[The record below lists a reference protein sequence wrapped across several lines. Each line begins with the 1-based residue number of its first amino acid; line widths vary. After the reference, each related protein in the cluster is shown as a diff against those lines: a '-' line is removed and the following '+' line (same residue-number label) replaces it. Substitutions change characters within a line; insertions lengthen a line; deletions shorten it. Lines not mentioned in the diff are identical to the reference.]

1 MIPAT
6 LNQQLL
12 LCIIVFIGNP
22 EKIHGMIGV
31 IGISYK
37 TAPIEIREKF
47 SFSKSEIATFSEV
60 LQQETE
66 IADLVLVSTCN
77 RTEIYFS
84 QDKHD
89 NQTAFELLYETVK
102 KFKGVTDHCWHYFY
116 HRANAGA
123 VRHLFEVVSGL
134 DSLIIGEDQIIG
146 QVKEAYI
153 TCTELALTDAVL
165 MRLFQ
170 KSFEAGKRVR
180 TETGIKLGITSVSSA
195 AVEMCTCLLN
205 GVSDKSVLLV
215 GTGETGSLALQ
226 NIVKKGVERV
236 TVTNRTFEKAEKTAA
251 KYNGTAIP
259 FETFGDSLTDNDI
272 VMIATSATEPL
283 ITREM
288 VSKSMRLRNNKQQVY
303 VDLSV
308 PRNIEKSV
316 AELEN
321 VSVLG
326 VDDLQE
332 IVRQTTEKKK
342 ESAEKARLI
351 LDEVVADFNEW
362 LASRSLRPAIN
373 AITTNLQAINQ
384 EELTTYRKVN
394 TPEMQEIVDDY
405 ARHLT
410 QRYTRLLIKNLKDLT
425 DNGKNI
431 DSLKII
437 NDLFKFETNICR

>member
-1 MIPAT
+1 
-6 LNQQLL
+6 
-12 LCIIVFIGNP
+12 
-22 EKIHGMIGV
+22 MIGV

-37 TAPIEIREKF
+37 TAPLEIREKF
-47 SFSKSEIATFSEV
+47 SFSKTDIVSFSEL

-66 IADLVLVSTCN
+66 IADLVLISTCN

-89 NQTAFELLYETVK
+89 NQTAFELLYESVK
-102 KFKGVTDHCWHYFY
+102 KFKGVNDHCWHYFY
-116 HRANAGA
+116 HRANASA

-195 AVEMCTCLLN
+195 AVEMCACLLN

-215 GTGETGSLALQ
+215 GTGETGNLALQ
-226 NIVKKGVERV
+226 NMAKKGIGRV
-236 TVTNRTFEKAEKTAA
+236 TVTNRTFEKAEKTAN
-251 KYNGTAIP
+251 KYNGVAVP
-259 FETFGDSLTDNDI
+259 FEKFEDSLHENDI
-272 VMIATSATEPL
+272 VMIATSAPNPL
-283 ITREM
+283 ITQEM
-288 VSKSMRLRNNKQQVY
+288 VTKSLSLRNNHPQVY
-303 VDLSV
+303 IDLSV

-316 AELEN
+316 ADLEN
-321 VSVLG
+321 INVLG

-342 ESAEKARLI
+342 GSAEKAKVI
-351 LDEVVADFNEW
+351 IDEVVSDFNEW

-373 AITTNLQAINQ
+373 TITTNFQTINQ
-384 EELTTYRKVN
+384 EELSTYRKLN

-437 NDLFKFETNICR
+437 NDLFKFD

>member
-1 MIPAT
+1 
-6 LNQQLL
+6 
-12 LCIIVFIGNP
+12 
-22 EKIHGMIGV
+22 MIGV

-37 TAPIEIREKF
+37 TAPLEIRERF
-47 SFSKSEIATFSEV
+47 SFSKDEIVPFSEL

-66 IADLVLVSTCN
+66 IADLVLISTCN

-89 NQTAFELLYETVK
+89 NQTAFELMYEVIK
-102 KFKGVTDHCWHYFY
+102 KFKGITDHCWHYFY
-116 HRANAGA
+116 HRSNAGA
-123 VRHLFEVVSGL
+123 VRHLFEVSSGL

-146 QVKEAYI
+146 QVKEAYV

-195 AVEMCTCLLN
+195 AVEMCACLLN
-205 GVSDKSVLLV
+205 GVSDKSVLLI
-215 GTGETGSLALQ
+215 GAGETGNLALQ
-226 NIVKKGVERV
+226 NIHKKGVRHIG
-236 TVTNRTFEKAEKTAA
+236 VTNRTLEKAEKTAA

-259 FETFGDSLTDNDI
+259 FESFEKYLHGYDI
-272 VMIATSATEPL
+272 VMIATSATKPL
-283 ITREM
+283 ITAEM
-288 VSKSMRLRNNKQQVY
+288 IKQTLNIRPDHKQVFI
-303 VDLSV
+303 DLSV
-308 PRNIEKSV
+308 PRNIESAV
-316 AELEN
+316 AEIEN
-321 VSVLG
+321 IEVLG

-342 ESAEKARLI
+342 ESAELAKVI

-373 AITTNLQAINQ
+373 TITTNLQSINQ

-405 ARHLT
+405 AKHLT
-410 QRYTRLLIKNLKDLT
+410 QRYTRLLIKNLKELT

-437 NDLFKFETNICR
+437 NDLFKFA

>member
-1 MIPAT
+1 MAFIR
-6 LNQQLL
+6 LNCNFSYAKLFW
-12 LCIIVFIGNP
+12 VSNP
-22 EKIHGMIGV
+22 DKDIFMIGV

-37 TAPIEIREKF
+37 TAPLDIRENF
-47 SFSKSEIATFSEV
+47 SFSKDDIVPFSEL

-66 IADLVLVSTCN
+66 IADLVLISTCN

-89 NQTAFELLYETVK
+89 NQTAFELVYEVIK
-102 KFKGVTDHCWHYFY
+102 KFKGINDHCWHYFY
-116 HRANAGA
+116 HRSNAGA

-153 TCTELALTDAVL
+153 MCTELALTDAIL

-195 AVEMCTCLLN
+195 AVEMCACLLN
-205 GVSDKSVLLV
+205 GVSDKSVLLI
-215 GTGETGSLALQ
+215 GTGETGNLALQ
-226 NIVKKGVERV
+226 SIYKKGVKQV
-236 TVTNRTFEKAEKTAA
+236 AVTNRTMEKAEKIAS
-251 KYNGTAIP
+251 KYNGTAVP
-259 FETFGDSLTDNDI
+259 FESFDKYLHGFDI
-272 VMIATSATEPL
+272 VMIATSSAQPL
-283 ITREM
+283 ITAEM
-288 VSKSMRLRNNKQQVY
+288 VSQGQKIRPGHKQVFI
-303 VDLSV
+303 DLSV
-308 PRNIEKSV
+308 PRNIENAVS
-316 AELEN
+316 ELPNTE
-321 VSVLG
+321 LMC
-326 VDDLQE
+326 VDDLQK
-332 IVRQTTEKKK
+332 IVLQTTEKKK
-342 ESAEKARLI
+342 ESAEKAKII

-373 AITTNLQAINQ
+373 TITTNLQTINQ
-384 EELTTYRKVN
+384 EELATYRKLS
-394 TPEMQEIVDDY
+394 TPEMQSLVDDY
-405 ARHLT
+405 AQHLT

-437 NDLFKFETNICR
+437 NDLFKFE

>member
-1 MIPAT
+1 
-6 LNQQLL
+6 
-12 LCIIVFIGNP
+12 
-22 EKIHGMIGV
+22 MIGV

-37 TAPIEIREKF
+37 TAPLEIREKF
-47 SFSKSEIATFSEV
+47 SFSKNDIIPFSEL

-66 IADLVLVSTCN
+66 IADMVLISTCN

-89 NQTAFELLYETVK
+89 NQTAFELMYEVIK
-102 KFKGVTDHCWHYFY
+102 KFKGITDHCWHYFY
-116 HRANAGA
+116 HRSNAGA
-123 VRHLFEVVSGL
+123 VRHLFEVSSGL

-146 QVKEAYI
+146 QVKEAYL

-195 AVEMCTCLLN
+195 AVEMCACLLN
-205 GVSDKSVLLV
+205 GVSDKSVLLI
-215 GTGETGSLALQ
+215 GAGETGNLALQ
-226 NIVKKGVERV
+226 NIHKKGVRQIG
-236 TVTNRTFEKAEKTAA
+236 VTNRTLEKAEKTAK

-259 FETFGDSLTDNDI
+259 FESFEKYLHGYDI
-272 VMIATSATEPL
+272 VMIATSATKPL
-283 ITREM
+283 ITAEM
-288 VSKSMRLRNNKQQVY
+288 IKKTLHIRPGHKQVFI
-303 VDLSV
+303 DLSV
-308 PRNIEKSV
+308 PRNIENAV
-316 AELEN
+316 ADIEN
-321 VSVLG
+321 IEVLS

-332 IVRQTTEKKK
+332 IVKQTTEKKK
-342 ESAEKARLI
+342 ESAELAKVI

-373 AITTNLQAINQ
+373 TITTNIQAINL
-384 EELTTYRKVN
+384 EEMSTYRKLN

-405 ARHLT
+405 AKHLT

-437 NDLFKFETNICR
+437 NDLFKFA

>member
-1 MIPAT
+1 
-6 LNQQLL
+6 
-12 LCIIVFIGNP
+12 
-22 EKIHGMIGV
+22 MIGV

-37 TAPIEIREKF
+37 TAPLEIRECF
-47 SFSKSEIATFSEV
+47 SFSKADIVPFSEL

-66 IADLVLVSTCN
+66 IADLVLLSTCN

-89 NQTAFELLYETVK
+89 NQSAFELVYEVIK

-116 HRANAGA
+116 HRSNAGA
-123 VRHLFEVVSGL
+123 VRHLFEVSSGL
-134 DSLIIGEDQIIG
+134 DSQIIGEDQIIG

-195 AVEMCTCLLN
+195 AVEMCACILN
-205 GVSDKSVLLV
+205 GLSDKSVLV
-215 GTGETGSLALQ
+215 IGAGETGSLTLQ
-226 NIVKKGVERV
+226 NIHKKGVKQIAV
-236 TVTNRTFEKAEKTAA
+236 SNRTFETAEKTAL
-251 KYNGTAIP
+251 KYSGTAIP
-259 FETFGDSLTDNDI
+259 FDNFGKYLHGFDI
-272 VMIATSATEPL
+272 VMVATSATKPI
-283 ITREM
+283 ITAEM
-288 VSKSMRLRNNKQQVY
+288 VKQNQLTRPNHKQVY

-308 PRNIEKSV
+308 PRNIENAV
-316 AELEN
+316 AELDN
-321 VSVLG
+321 VEVLG

-332 IVRQTTEKKK
+332 IVKQTTEKKK
-342 ESAEKARLI
+342 ESAAKAMLI

-373 AITTNLQAINQ
+373 TITTNIQTINQ
-384 EELTTYRKVN
+384 EELSTYRKVN

-405 ARHLT
+405 AKHLT

-437 NDLFKFETNICR
+437 NDLFKFD

>member
-1 MIPAT
+1 
-6 LNQQLL
+6 
-12 LCIIVFIGNP
+12 
-22 EKIHGMIGV
+22 MIGV

-37 TAPIEIREKF
+37 TAPLDVRERFTFAKDEIVP
-47 SFSKSEIATFSEV
+47 FSEL

-66 IADLVLVSTCN
+66 IGDLVLVSTCN

-84 QDKHD
+84 QDHHD
-89 NQTAFELLYETVK
+89 NQTAFELVYEAIK
-102 KFKGVTDHCWHYFY
+102 KFKGITDHCWHYFY
-116 HRANAGA
+116 HRSNTGA

-195 AVEMCTCLLN
+195 AVEMCACLLN
-205 GVSDKSVLLV
+205 GVSDKSVLLI
-215 GTGETGSLALQ
+215 GAGETGNLALQ
-226 NIVKKGVERV
+226 NIHKKGVKQIG
-236 TVTNRTFEKAEKTAA
+236 VTNRTIEKAEKTAA
-251 KYNGTAIP
+251 KYDGQALP
-259 FETFGDSLTDNDI
+259 FETLDKYLHGFDI
-272 VMIATSATEPL
+272 VMIATAA
-283 ITREM
+283 ITPIITLEM
-288 VSKSMRLRNNKQQVY
+288 VKQCQIVRPNHKQVY

-308 PRNIEKSV
+308 PRNIESGV
-316 AELEN
+316 SELEN
-321 VSVLG
+321 IELLG

-332 IVRQTTEKKK
+332 IVKQTTEKKK

-351 LDEVVADFNEW
+351 LDEVVADFSEW
-362 LASRSLRPAIN
+362 LASRSLRPAIST
-373 AITTNLQAINQ
+373 ITSNLQTINQ
-384 EELTTYRKVN
+384 EELSTYRKVN
-394 TPEMQEIVDDY
+394 TPEMQEIVDGY
-405 ARHLT
+405 AQHLT

-425 DNGKNI
+425 DNGKNV

-437 NDLFKFETNICR
+437 NDLFKFV

>member
-1 MIPAT
+1 
-6 LNQQLL
+6 
-12 LCIIVFIGNP
+12 
-22 EKIHGMIGV
+22 MIGV

-37 TAPIEIREKF
+37 TAPLEIREKF
-47 SFSKSEIATFSEV
+47 SFPKEEIVPFSEL

-66 IADLVLVSTCN
+66 IADLVLISTCN

-89 NQTAFELLYETVK
+89 NQTAFELIYEVIK
-102 KFKGVTDHCWHYFY
+102 KYKGITDHCWQYFY
-116 HRANAGA
+116 HCSNTGA

-146 QVKEAYI
+146 QVKEAYLI
-153 TCTELALTDAVL
+153 CTELALTDAVL

-195 AVEMCTCLLN
+195 AVEMCATILN
-205 GVSDKSVLLV
+205 GVNDKTVLLI
-215 GTGETGSLALQ
+215 GTGETGNLALQ
-226 NIVKKGVERV
+226 NIHRKGVKQIG
-236 TVTNRTFEKAEKTAA
+236 VTNRTFEKAEKTAQ
-251 KYNGTAIP
+251 KYNGMAIP
-259 FETFGDSLTDNDI
+259 FENYEKYIHGFDI
-272 VMIATSATEPL
+272 VMVATSAGTPI
-283 ITREM
+283 ITAEM
-288 VSKSMRLRNNKQQVY
+288 VKKSRSIRPDHKQVY
-303 VDLSV
+303 IDLSV
-308 PRNIEKSV
+308 PRNIEATV
-316 AELEN
+316 GEIENIEL
-321 VSVLG
+321 LG

-342 ESAEKARLI
+342 ESAAKAHLI
-351 LDEVVADFNEW
+351 LDEVVADFSEW
-362 LASRSLRPAIN
+362 IASRSLRPAIST
-373 AITTNLQAINQ
+373 ISSSFQAINQ

-405 ARHLT
+405 AQHLT
-410 QRYTRLLIKNLKDLT
+410 QRYTRLLIRNLKNLT

-437 NDLFKFETNICR
+437 NDLFKFD

>member
-1 MIPAT
+1 
-6 LNQQLL
+6 
-12 LCIIVFIGNP
+12 
-22 EKIHGMIGV
+22 MIGV

-37 TAPIEIREKF
+37 TAPLEIRERF
-47 SFSKSEIATFSEV
+47 SFSKEDIVPFSEL

-66 IADLVLVSTCN
+66 IADLVLISTCN

-89 NQTAFELLYETVK
+89 NQTAFELIYEVIK
-102 KFKGVTDHCWHYFY
+102 KFRGITDHCWQFFY

-195 AVEMCTCLLN
+195 AVEMCASILN
-205 GVSDKSVLLV
+205 GVSDKTVLLI
-215 GTGETGSLALQ
+215 GTGETGNLALQ
-226 NIVKKGVERV
+226 NIHKKGVKQIG
-236 TVTNRTFEKAEKTAA
+236 VTNRTFEKAEKTAG
-251 KYNGTAIP
+251 KYNGMAIP
-259 FETFGDSLTDNDI
+259 YDSFEKYLHGFDI
-272 VMIATSATEPL
+272 VMVATSSGSPIVT
-283 ITREM
+283 TEM
-288 VSKSMRLRNNKQQVY
+288 VKRTRGIRPEHRQVFI
-303 VDLSV
+303 DLSV
-308 PRNIEKSV
+308 PRNIESGV
-316 AELEN
+316 GQLEN
-321 VSVLG
+321 IELLG

-332 IVRQTTEKKK
+332 IVRQTSEKKK
-342 ESAEKARLI
+342 ESAEKAHLI
-351 LDEVVADFNEW
+351 LDEVVADFSEW
-362 LASRSLRPAIN
+362 LASRSLRPAISTIS
-373 AITTNLQAINQ
+373 ANLQAINQ
-384 EELTTYRKVN
+384 EELSTYRKVN

-405 ARHLT
+405 AQHLT
-410 QRYTRLLIKNLKDLT
+410 QRYTRLLIRNLKNLT
-425 DNGKNI
+425 DNGKNV

-437 NDLFKFETNICR
+437 NDLFKFD

>member
-1 MIPAT
+1 MF
-6 LNQQLL
+6 
-12 LCIIVFIGNP
+12 IIVFVSNP
-22 EKIHGMIGV
+22 DKDLFMIGI

-37 TAPIEIREKF
+37 TAPLEIRERF
-47 SFSKSEIATFSEV
+47 SFPKDDIVPFSEL
-60 LQQETE
+60 LQQETG
-66 IADLVLVSTCN
+66 IADLVLISTCN

-89 NQTAFELLYETVK
+89 NQTAFELVYEVIK
-102 KFKGVTDHCWHYFY
+102 KFKGITDHCWQHFY
-116 HRANAGA
+116 HWSNAGA
-123 VRHLFEVVSGL
+123 VRHLFEVSSGL

-146 QVKEAYI
+146 QVKEAYL

-195 AVEMCTCLLN
+195 AVEMCACLLD
-205 GVSDKSVLLV
+205 GLDDKSVLLI
-215 GTGETGSLALQ
+215 GAGETGNLALQ
-226 NIVKKGVERV
+226 NIFKKGVKEI
-236 TVTNRTFEKAEKTAA
+236 TVTNRTYEKAEKTAS
-251 KYNGTAIP
+251 KYNGQAIV
-259 FETFGDSLTDNDI
+259 FEEFGTRLQHYDI
-272 VMIATSATEPL
+272 VMIATSAHEPI
-283 ITREM
+283 ITTEM
-288 VSKSMRLRNNKQQVY
+288 VKQSMVERSNRKQVY

-308 PRNIEKSV
+308 PRNIENSV

-321 VSVLG
+321 IELLG
-326 VDDLQE
+326 IDNLQE
-332 IVRQTTEKKK
+332 IVRQTTEKKM
-342 ESAEKARLI
+342 ESAKKAKII
-351 LDEVVADFNEW
+351 LDEVVSDFNEW

-373 AITTNLQAINQ
+373 TITTNFQSINQ
-384 EELTTYRKVN
+384 EELSTYRKVN

-405 ARHLT
+405 AKHLT

-437 NDLFKFETNICR
+437 NDLFKFD

>member
-1 MIPAT
+1 
-6 LNQQLL
+6 LYN
-12 LCIIVFIGNP
+12 IVFLSNP
-22 EKIHGMIGV
+22 DKDNFMIGV

-37 TAPIEIREKF
+37 TAPLEIREKF
-47 SFSKSEIATFSEV
+47 SFAKSEVVAFSEL

-66 IADLVLVSTCN
+66 IADLVLISTCN

-89 NQTAFELLYETVK
+89 NQTAFELIYEVIK
-102 KFKGVTDHCWHYFY
+102 NFKRISDHCWHYFY
-116 HRANAGA
+116 HRSNAGA

-146 QVKEAYI
+146 QVKEAYL

-195 AVEMCTCLLN
+195 AVEMCANLLN
-205 GVSDKSVLLV
+205 GISDKSVLMI
-215 GTGETGSLALQ
+215 GAGETGNLALQ
-226 NIVKKGVERV
+226 NIHKKGVRQIAV
-236 TVTNRTFEKAEKTAA
+236 ANRTIETAEKTAT
-251 KYNGTAIP
+251 KYNGTVVP
-259 FETFGDSLTDNDI
+259 FDGFEKYLHGFDI
-272 VMIATSATEPL
+272 VMIATAAPQPV
-283 ITREM
+283 ITAEM
-288 VSKSMRLRNNKQQVY
+288 IKQTLHIRPGHKQVF

-308 PRNIEKSV
+308 PRNIETAV
-316 AELEN
+316 GEIENIEL
-321 VSVLG
+321 LG
-326 VDDLQE
+326 IDDLQE
-332 IVRQTTEKKK
+332 IVNQTTENKK

-351 LDEVVADFNEW
+351 LDEVVGDFNEW

-373 AITTNLQAINQ
+373 TISTNFQAINQ
-384 EELTTYRKVN
+384 EELSTYRKLN
-394 TPEMQEIVDDY
+394 TPEMQELVDDY
-405 ARHLT
+405 AQHLT
-410 QRYTRLLIKNLKDLT
+410 QRYTRMLIKNLKDLT

-437 NDLFKFETNICR
+437 NDLFKFV